1 MKKII
6 CAAAAMFILSSC
18 AVNNEESILP
28 DINNS
33 ESFSQEKEYFFSADE
48 DDYIPL
54 NFTNQHGLWLPY
66 MDFENYMYGRSEK
79 EYRESVKKILTE
91 AKEDDI
97 NTIYFH
103 VHPNGDAYYNSQI
116 FPKGTFY
123 DGDYDPLEIMLDI
136 AHSMGI
142 SVHAWLNPYRL
153 QTIEQAYD
161 LPDDFIVKKWLNEG
175 SPIVKEV
182 SGRYYLDPSYHEV
195 NELINNAAN
204 EILEKYNVDGIHID
218 DYFYP
223 SSEEDFDREEFEK
236 SGSSD
241 LAQWRRDNI
250 NSMVKGLYDTVKS
263 HGKRLKFGISPQGN
277 IDTDYNK
284 QYADVKLWSSEEGY
298 ADYIVPQI
306 YYGFKNA
313 ALPFESA
320 LQQWETLTKDSG
332 VSLIIG
338 LAEYK
343 LGKTDQWAGEIGE
356 NEWIDDPDII
366 KKQVELVNSSS
377 ADGYA
382 FYR

>member
-1 MKKII
+1 M
-6 CAAAAMFILSSC
+6 A
-18 AVNNEESILP
+18 E
-28 DINNS
+28 
-33 ESFSQEKEYFFSADE
+33 
-48 DDYIPL
+48 
-54 NFTNQHGLWLPY
+54 
-66 MDFENYMYGRSEK
+66 
-79 EYRESVKKILTE
+79 
-91 AKEDDI
+91 
-97 NTIYFH
+97 
-103 VHPNGDAYYNSQI
+103 
-116 FPKGTFY
+116 
-123 DGDYDPLEIMLDI
+123 
-136 AHSMGI
+136 
-142 SVHAWLNPYRL
+142 
-153 QTIEQAYD
+153 
-161 LPDDFIVKKWLNEG
+161 
-175 SPIVKEV
+175 
-182 SGRYYLDPSYHEV
+182 YYLDPSYHEV